1 MSTDPTDKPGD
12 VVPADAA
19 SAGEDLCPDCGGSG
33 RVDGGGG
40 EAGGETGC
48 PTCGGTGTVTEPVGG
63 G

>member
-33 RVDGGGG
+33 RVDGGG
-40 EAGGETGC
+40 EQC
-48 PTCGGTGTVTEPVGG
+48 PTCGGTGTVIEPVGG